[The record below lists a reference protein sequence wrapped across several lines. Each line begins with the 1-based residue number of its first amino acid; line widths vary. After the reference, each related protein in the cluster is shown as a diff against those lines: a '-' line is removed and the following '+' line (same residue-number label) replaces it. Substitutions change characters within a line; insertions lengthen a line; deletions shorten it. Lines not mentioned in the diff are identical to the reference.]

1 SYTIGLKPLLNRSR
15 QVWEPMYP
23 APPTT
28 RIFCIASPRGQADAC
43 VASQNKVD
51 QSLVTYGTTGRKI
64 SNKPQPRKPS
74 HAIIAIAIVAT
85 SRPMTI
91 RRFNAPREEPDL
103 IRGSLRSIG
112 LRLFI
117 GAV

>member
-1 SYTIGLKPLLNRSR
+1 MGADVSRSSDNKNILHRLSAGL
-15 QVWEPMYP
+15 
-23 APPTT
+23 
-28 RIFCIASPRGQADAC
+28 ADAC

-51 QSLVTYGTTGRKI
+51 QSLVTYGMTGRKI

-91 RRFNAPREEPDL
+91 RRLNAPREEPDL

-117 GAV
+117 GAVAV